1 MRSSGLKKMAVP
13 ASAAIT
19 KKIAIAPAQISNLL
33 RKMGKIGREKLKSY
47 KVTTETPSALQA
59 PILNF

>member
-1 MRSSGLKKMAVP
+1 MAVP

>member
-1 MRSSGLKKMAVP
+1 MSEQRTKKMTVP

-33 RKMGKIGREKLKSY
+33 RKMGEIGREG
-47 KVTTETPSALQA
+47 
-59 PILNF
+59 